1 MIPYCILVIEDDDD
15 RAFMEQLFVDYH
27 RLMYHEIFK
36 LVHDQWA
43 AEDVMQSTLVR
54 LIDKIPELRIKDRD
68 HLVNYIITA
77 SKNQARNYMRD
88 SGRHSTSDL
97 QEFMEYEDPNMDG
110 EAIEL
115 QVIKKEDLEALSRI
129 WTQLDE
135 RTRYL
140 LEGYYILNLPAAE
153 MARELNIKPASLRMA
168 LTRARKT
175 AYQLLQDK
183 SERLSMA
190 AAPFAFW
197 CRETHSIKFLKNSL
211 QFLIKFVLINKDE
224 LQFDLNLQEMFI

>member
-15 RAFMEQLFVDYH
+15 RTFMEQLFVDYH

-54 LIDKIPELRIKDRD
+54 LIDKIP
-68 HLVNYIITA
+68 
-77 SKNQARNYMRD
+77 
-88 SGRHSTSDL
+88 DL

-110 EAIEL
+110 GAIEL
-115 QVIKKEDLEALSRI
+115 QIIKKEDLEELAHI
-129 WTQLDE
+129 WTQLDD

-140 LEGYYILNLPAAE
+140 LEGHYILNLPAAE

-183 SERLSMA
+183 SR
-190 AAPFAFW
+190 
-197 CRETHSIKFLKNSL
+197 
-211 QFLIKFVLINKDE
+211 Q
-224 LQFDLNLQEMFI
+224 

>member
-1 MIPYCILVIEDDDD
+1 
-15 RAFMEQLFVDYH
+15 
-27 RLMYHEIFK
+27 
-36 LVHDQWA
+36 
-43 AEDVMQSTLVR
+43 
-54 LIDKIPELRIKDRD
+54 
-68 HLVNYIITA
+68 
-77 SKNQARNYMRD
+77 
-88 SGRHSTSDL
+88 
-97 QEFMEYEDPNMDG
+97 MEYEDPNMDG

-183 SERLSMA
+183 SR
-190 AAPFAFW
+190 
-197 CRETHSIKFLKNSL
+197 
-211 QFLIKFVLINKDE
+211 Q
-224 LQFDLNLQEMFI
+224 